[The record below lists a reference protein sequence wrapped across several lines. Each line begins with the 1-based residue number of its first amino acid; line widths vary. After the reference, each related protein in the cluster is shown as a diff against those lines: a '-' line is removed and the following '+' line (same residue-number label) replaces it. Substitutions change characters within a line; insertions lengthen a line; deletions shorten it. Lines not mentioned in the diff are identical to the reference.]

1 MDAAFL
7 RLFFFTLGRV
17 VGGGGGGNSIVFDVS
32 SLTHS
37 DSN

>member
-1 MDAAFL
+1 MDAALL
-7 RLFFFTLGRV
+7 RLFFFTLGR
-17 VGGGGGGNSIVFDVS
+17 GGGGGNSIVFDVS